1 MFDKKYDKS
10 IHLVCSPRRQT
21 DEAHSLLEVGL
32 AVELEQGD
40 VVVQRLTVVVVVDVG
55 GGHPQGLSPRGP
67 VLLSQIVVTNADID
81 GVTSPD
87 DAEKKGGI
95 IRVAFYDSHSITR
108 IQGVYVSDF
117 LTFQGYNEME
127 CKIPQCSGRAFI
139 CLLLTP
145 YILKRENQHFKLE
158 TGVALH

>member
-1 MFDKKYDKS
+1 MFDRKKKNHKA

-40 VVVQRLTVVVVVDVG
+40 VVVQRLAVVVVVDVG

-87 DAEKKGGI
+87 DAEKGELNFG
-95 IRVAFYDSHSITR
+95 
-108 IQGVYVSDF
+108 
-117 LTFQGYNEME
+117 
-127 CKIPQCSGRAFI
+127 
-139 CLLLTP
+139 
-145 YILKRENQHFKLE
+145 YIL
-158 TGVALH
+158 